1 MDSSTQRI
9 IKSLLR
15 LLSDPNERVAAT
27 IHEKLV
33 QLGESTFPYLD
44 EAEEQ
49 EPSLVPRLT
58 EVREAIRFSVLQ
70 KEFQR
75 LRSIGGNHVDLEA
88 GALLIA
94 KSGYPDLDVDY
105 YVQVIDNM
113 AQDVQ
118 ARLTPLLS
126 TEQAIQVLNSYLF
139 KEKGFR
145 GNRAEYY
152 DVENSF
158 LNKVIDRR
166 TGIPITLAVLYLLIS
181 QRLRLP
187 VVGIGMPGHFM
198 VRIGTSPTFL
208 FVDCFNGGT
217 VLGEKDCENFLKE
230 SGFGFERH
238 FLEPTSNNLILAR
251 MLRNLVGIYHKQQE
265 LNRIDR
271 LNSLIIILE
280 KSSEAQLT

>member
-1 MDSSTQRI
+1 MDSSTQRT

-33 QLGESTFPYLD
+33 QYGETTFPYLD
-44 EAEEQ
+44 EAGQ
-49 EPSLVPRLT
+49 QVPSLVQRLT

-88 GALLIA
+88 GTFLIA
-94 KSGYPDLDVDY
+94 KSVYPDLDVDHY
-105 YVQVIDNM
+105 IQAIDNM
-113 AQDVQ
+113 AQEVQ
-118 ARLTPLLS
+118 ARLTPLRS
-126 TEQAIQVLNSYLF
+126 TEQAIQVLNGYLF

-152 DVENSF
+152 DVENSL
-158 LNKVIDRR
+158 LNRVIDRR

-198 VRIGTSPTFL
+198 VRVATSPPYL

-217 VLGEKDCENFLKE
+217 VLGEKDCEKFLKE
-230 SGFGFERH
+230 SGFGFKPH
-238 FLEPTSNNLILAR
+238 FLEQTSNNLILAR
-251 MLRNLVGIYHKQQE
+251 MLRNLVGIYQKQQE
-265 LNRIDR
+265 LKRIDR
-271 LNSLIIILE
+271 LNSLITILE
-280 KSSEAQLT
+280 RSSETQLT

>member
-1 MDSSTQRI
+1 MDVSTQRT

-15 LLSDPNERVAAT
+15 LLSDPNERIAAT
-27 IHEKLV
+27 IHERLV
-33 QLGESTFPYLD
+33 QYGESTFPYLD
-44 EAEEQ
+44 EAEQQ
-49 EPSLVPRLT
+49 EPSLGTRLT
-58 EVREAIRFSVLQ
+58 EVRDSIRFSVLQ

-75 LRSIGGNHVDLEA
+75 LRSIGGNQVDLEA
-88 GALLIA
+88 GTFLIA
-94 KSGYPDLDVDY
+94 KSVYPDLDIDHY
-105 YVQVIDNM
+105 SQAIDNM

-126 TEQAIQVLNSYLF
+126 TEQAIQLLNDYVF

-152 DVENSF
+152 DVDNSF
-158 LNKVIDRR
+158 LNRVIDRR

-198 VRIGTSPTFL
+198 VRVATSSTFL

-217 VLGEKDCENFLKE
+217 ILGEKDCERFLKE
-230 SGFGFERH
+230 SGFGFEPQ
-238 FLEPTSNNLILAR
+238 FLEETSNNLILAR
-251 MLRNLVGIYHKQQE
+251 MLRNLVGIYQKQQE
-265 LNRIDR
+265 LKRIDR
-271 LNSLIIILE
+271 LNSLITILE
-280 KSSEAQLT
+280 RSSEPQLT